1 MSLIKLKYINTKIR
15 IVSLLMTLVLISFL
29 SYCAEAQNS
38 GYAGINDIV
47 DDVTDSDAEE
57 DDDVGVVPWDPD
69 VGPPDPDCLECKWYF
84 CPPLNEIW
92 KKEIC
97 FNICDEPPTLYS
109 ESDCIQ
115 YMECDPS
122 QYVIDEVECTTD
134 DGYPGTLQKICNKG
148 LIQYTDCVTN
158 CDEESCNYEDD
169 DCDGE
174 IDEGQLNECNE
185 CGVVPSEECNGFDD
199 DCDDST
205 DENLI
210 QPCTT
215 ACGSG
220 YEMCYD
226 GNWISCTAPPELEE
240 VCDGLDNDC
249 DGQIDEELNCLCTI
263 QDVGV
268 LFPCQEAPLLCG
280 QGYKTCECV
289 DPDCT
294 ELKITDCYALC
305 YWFPPT
311 NPTDVCDPLVGMILN
326 QEKCNNFDDNC
337 NQEIDEDLYTACYTG
352 EEGTVSVGIC
362 IPGEMTCDAG
372 TWGNYDE
379 DENFIPFYCK
389 DEVTPQTEVCN
400 GLDDDCDGVADW
412 GEEMQ
417 DTDVLFIVDWSG
429 SMGDEIDA
437 VMVALNQFA
446 QNFSDEDVIKWAFI
460 RGPVGVDPL
469 NPQSLP
475 SYEQLELYQNLIGFS
490 DYLSSLAVMDTSQ
503 QTMNTAFEMLLDAIY
518 LSVQNITS
526 SLPIAITGLDWN
538 SSTGGIAKT
547 ITSNPLIPNF
557 NVDWRPG
564 ANRIIIVF
572 SDETPQSY
580 LDPSLSLEDVKTA
593 ISGVPQ
599 LKFYTFSRDG
609 VDKNKWE
616 QLAIAGSGQWYKL
629 TNNPTEMYISLME
642 ILDEICKGG
651 SDE

>member
-1 MSLIKLKYINTKIR
+1 MLLMKLKNIDTRIR
-15 IVSLLMTLVLISFL
+15 IVSLLITLILISFL
-29 SYCAEAQNS
+29 SYCAEVNKV
-38 GYAGINDIV
+38 GYTGLNDTF
-47 DDVTDSDAEE
+47 DDISDGDAE
-57 DDDVGVVPWDPD
+57 DDVGVVPWDPD
-69 VGPPDPDCLECKWYF
+69 VGPPAPECIECKWYF

-97 FNICDEPPTLYS
+97 FNICDDPPTLYS
-109 ESDCIQ
+109 EAECIQ
-115 YMECDPS
+115 HMECDPS
-122 QYVIDEVECTTD
+122 QYVIDEIECVTD
-134 DGYPGTLQKICNKG
+134 DGYPGTKQKVCNKG
-148 LIQYTDCVTN
+148 LIQYTDCITN
-158 CDEESCNYEDD
+158 CDEEACNYEDD

-185 CGVVPSEECNGFDD
+185 CGIVPAEQCNGFDD
-199 DCDDST
+199 DCDGST

-226 GNWISCTAPPELEE
+226 GNWISCTAPPELDEI
-240 VCDGLDNDC
+240 CDGLDNNC
-249 DGQIDEELNCLCTI
+249 NGQIDEGLNCLCTI

-268 LFPCQEAPLLCG
+268 LFPCQEPPLLCG

-289 DPDCT
+289 DPNCT
-294 ELKITDCYALC
+294 DLKITDCYALC
-305 YWFPPT
+305 YWFPST
-311 NPTDVCDPLVGMILN
+311 NPTDICDPLIGMALS
-326 QEKCNNFDDNC
+326 QEKCNNFDDDC
-337 NQEIDEDLYTACYTG
+337 DQEIDEDLYAVCYTG
-352 EEGTVSVGIC
+352 PEGTVSVGIC
-362 IPGEMTCDAG
+362 IPGEMTCDTG
-372 TWGNYDE
+372 TWGNYDD
-379 DENFIPFYCK
+379 DEVFIPYYCK
-389 DEVTPQTEVCN
+389 DEITPQIEVCN
-400 GLDDDCDGVADW
+400 GIDDDCDGVADW

-460 RGPVGVDPL
+460 RGPVGINPL
-469 NPQSLP
+469 TPQTLP
-475 SYEQLELYQNLIGFS
+475 SSEQLELYQNLVGFS

-503 QTMNTAFEMLLDAIY
+503 QTMNTALEMLLDAIY

-526 SLPIAITGLDWN
+526 TLTVPLAGLDWDIN
-538 SSTGGIAKT
+538 AGGISKT
-547 ITSNPLIPNF
+547 VSSNPLVQNF
-557 NVDWRPG
+557 NVNWRPG

-580 LDPSLSLEDVKTA
+580 LDPRLDVEDVKTA
-593 ISGVPQ
+593 VSGVPQ
-599 LKFYTFSRDG
+599 LKLYTFSRTG
-609 VDKNKWE
+609 AHKLQWE
-616 QLAIAGSGQWYKL
+616 QIANSGNGQWFKL